1 MYTIK
6 DILELRPCK
15 EYTEERLKEL
25 WEDKKTL
32 SRREILKLDIDIGD
46 KNWVISQLVSGAT
59 VVTWSQYCTDAAKK
73 HAVNA
78 TASAR
83 YTANAAR
90 YAAADARAAAR
101 AAASAFAS
109 ARCAANAARS
119 AGYAHATAGY
129 ARSAARSDRYA
140 AHYAN
145 EAARSAGYAARSAAS
160 AFAARSAAHAAAD
173 AGSTWSE
180 NRGKELYRL
189 LTVLC
194 DMEEECT
201 Q

>member
-6 DILELRPCK
+6 DILKLKPCK
-15 EYTEERLKEL
+15 EYTEDRLKEL

-46 KNWVISQLVSGAT
+46 KNWVVPQLVST
-59 VVTWSQYCTDAAKK
+59 EVVVTWAQYCADEAEK
-73 HAVNA
+73 HANVA
-78 TASAR
+78 ASARCAASAAR

-90 YAAADARAAAR
+90 YT
-101 AAASAFAS
+101 
-109 ARCAANAARS
+109 ANAARS
-119 AGYAHATAGY
+119 AAHAA
-129 ARSAARSDRYA
+129 RYA
-140 AHYAN
+140 AADATARPAAYYAN
-145 EAARSAGYAARSAAS
+145 EAARSAGYAASAA
-160 AFAARSAAHAAAD
+160 RYAAAD

>member
-1 MYTIK
+1 MFTIK
-6 DILELRPCK
+6 DIQKLGPCK

-25 WEDKKTL
+25 WAGRESL
-32 SRREILKLDIDIGD
+32 SRREILKLDIGIGD
-46 KNWVISQLVSGAT
+46 KNWVISQLVSVAT

-83 YTANAAR
+83 YTANAA
-90 YAAADARAAAR
+90 
-101 AAASAFAS
+101 SAFAS
-109 ARCAANAARS
+109 ARCTANAARS
-119 AGYAHATAGY
+119 AGHAHATA
-129 ARSAARSDRYA
+129 RSAAADATADKSA
-140 AHYAN
+140 AYYAN
-145 EAARSAGYAARSAAS
+145 EAARSAAA

-189 LTVLC
+189 LTILC
-194 DMEEECT
+194 DMEEDN
-201 Q
+201 